1 MDLSIE
7 QAINSSW
14 KTLKKNPKNIIGFFL
29 LIGII
34 SILNIAI
41 SSKLG
46 SILSN
51 IESWVFGAL
60 VQVAIITFTVGAFRK
75 RKITVSSRL
84 KDYKLV
90 LKLIVGNL
98 LSAIVIFL
106 GFLALIIPGIV
117 FAVRLQFVSFLI
129 VEKQMGPIEAIRGS
143 WKLTKNTFYTL
154 LGFGIVSMLLNV
166 FGFFLLIVG
175 LLVTVPLTSLAQVYI
190 YLKLSEK

>member
-14 KTLKKNPKNIIGFFL
+14 KLLKKNPKKIISFFL
-29 LIGII
+29 LIGFI
-34 SILNIAI
+34 SILNLAI

-46 SILSN
+46 SIISN
-51 IESWVFGAL
+51 IESWIFGAL
-60 VQVAIITFTVGAFRK
+60 VQVAIITFTIGAFRK
-75 RKITVSSRL
+75 RKITISPRL

-90 LKLIVGNL
+90 LRLIAGNL

-117 FAVRLQFVSFLI
+117 FAVRLQFISFLI
-129 VEKQMGPIEAIRGS
+129 VEKQMGPIEAIIGS

-154 LGFGIVSMLLNV
+154 LGFGIVTLLLNV

-175 LLVTVPLTSLAQVYI
+175 LLVTVPLTSLAQAYV

>member
-29 LIGII
+29 LVGLI
-34 SILNIAI
+34 SIINIAI
-41 SSKLG
+41 AAKLG
-46 SILSN
+46 PFISN

-60 VQVAIITFTVGAFRK
+60 VQVAIITFTVGTFGK

-98 LSAIVIFL
+98 LSGIVIFL

-129 VEKQMGPIEAIRGS
+129 VEKQMGPIEAIKES
-143 WKLTKNTFYTL
+143 WKLTKNNFFTL

-175 LLVTVPLTSLAQVYI
+175 LLVTVPLTTLAQANV